1 MTTRLRA
8 RSAQELGD
16 VVRQARVDLGMTQTA
31 LARAAKVG
39 RQWLNAFEAGDKS
52 SAPIDMLLRIAHAL
66 DAELVLTPDN
76 RSAPSTPKLDTLPD
90 RARRATRDPATTLT
104 PMGKSDRTTA
114 SLRPAASRALDATD
128 MSTVLKGA
136 TIDTS
141 NVLAALNKVDT
152 ASVLKGAT
160 IDNADAPKA
169 INARVEKPSSAQED
183 SK

>member
-1 MTTRLRA
+1 M
-8 RSAQELGD
+8 
-16 VVRQARVDLGMTQTA
+16 
-31 LARAAKVG
+31 
-39 RQWLNAFEAGDKS
+39 
-52 SAPIDMLLRIAHAL
+52 
-66 DAELVLTPDN
+66 
-76 RSAPSTPKLDTLPD
+76 
-90 RARRATRDPATTLT
+90 
-104 PMGKSDRTTA
+104 
-114 SLRPAASRALDATD
+114 
-128 MSTVLKGA
+128 LKGA